1 MLSVNLKI
9 PKKEK
14 MIKLNKL
21 TASISLYAIGIL
33 FSLNVFAAEPLVS
46 VGWLSDN
53 LVNDKVVI
61 LDIRNKIDGGSK
73 EIFETGHIPSSVYS
87 NYLSD
92 GWRTTVDGIVGK
104 LPPLK
109 DLEILIGSLGI
120 GNDNHVVVVPGGINS
135 SDFGSAARVYWTFKV
150 LGHEEVSILD
160 GGYTAWVKKF
170 PGNIESGIQDPNK
183 VTFKSN
189 FQSRY
194 LATTEEVFQ
203 NLDNTFVAFVDARSE
218 EQHFGKKKHGKA
230 LAAGTIPGAILL
242 KQSDLII
249 NNTSYVKD
257 LDSII
262 ELAQNVSIEADKN
275 NIVFCNTGHWAAT
288 TWFVLSEV
296 LGLPNVKNYDGS
308 MVEWTADVTR
318 PLENT
323 I

>member
-1 MLSVNLKI
+1 MVR
-9 PKKEK
+9 
-14 MIKLNKL
+14 LNKL
-21 TASISLYAIGIL
+21 IASMTVYAIGIL
-33 FSLNVFAAEPLVS
+33 LSLNVFADEPLVS
-46 VGWLSDN
+46 VEWLNDN

-73 EIFETGHIPSSVYS
+73 EIFGTGHIPSAIYS

-109 DLEILIGSLGI
+109 DLEILIGNLGI

-170 PGNIESGIQDPNK
+170 PDQIESGIQDPNK
-183 VTFKSN
+183 VAFKSN

-194 LATTEEVFQ
+194 LATTDEVFQ
-203 NLDNTFVAFVDARSE
+203 NLDNISVAFVDARNE

-230 LAAGTIPGAILL
+230 LAAGTIPGALLL

-249 NNTSYVKD
+249 ENTSYVKD
-257 LDSII
+257 LDSLIQ
-262 ELAQNVSIEADKN
+262 LAQNVSIGSDKD
-275 NIVFCNTGHWAAT
+275 NIVF
-288 TWFVLSEV
+288 
-296 LGLPNVKNYDGS
+296 
-308 MVEWTADVTR
+308 
-318 PLENT
+318 
-323 I
+323 